1 MLLGF
6 AAYRIHQPEHGGVAD
21 KKFTYLFDKKFTYL
35 FELHKTLSD
44 PRSGGLGDLLEM
56 ARWYSRS
63 AGLSARAL

>member
-1 MLLGF
+1 VLLGF
-6 AAYRIHQPEHGGVAD
+6 AAYRIHEPEHGGVA
-21 KKFTYLFDKKFTYL
+21 DKKFTYL